1 MTIKEA
7 SERYN
12 IPMEILREYESWGL
26 FGQHRLR
33 AVFYREFVSEPAHKA
48 RRKHRGAGAGGRR
61 SVFEAA
67 VKKVQA
73 RPSAPAN

>member
-26 FGQHRLR
+26 CGQHRLR
-33 AVFYREFVSEPAHKA
+33 AVFYREFVSEPA
-48 RRKHRGAGAGGRR
+48 GESTVGLEP
-61 SVFEAA
+61 VDDEAYS
-67 VKKVQA
+67 KLQ
-73 RPSAPAN
+73 